1 MNNIIF
7 TRDIRADLQ
16 LKLADFGIA
25 DIFVLVDN
33 NSRNFCQRSFEDF
46 GIPEEHI
53 ITIPEGEHHK
63 SLESVAEIWQV
74 LSEDVYKRQQLIL
87 YGDVHFI

>member
-63 SLESVAEIWQV
+63 SLESVAEIWQC
-74 LSEDVYKRQQLIL
+74 SER
-87 YGDVHFI
+87 

>member
-63 SLESVAEIWQV
+63 SLVRFGRYCPIRGPGEMLFW
-74 LSEDVYKRQQLIL
+74 
-87 YGDVHFI
+87 